1 MGDFADIAEH
11 HLEANGLIDYSTN
24 SRSEKV
30 AIAKGTIEVVYK
42 NEHGFVSVKLND
54 NNWYSLGK
62 SYGPFSKDD
71 KGRTV
76 EFQYEEKTGKTG
88 FKNLNVDLGTVK
100 FDTAGRDARDN
111 ALRAHQ
117 DRPTAEIVRIA
128 TPSTGTGKDA
138 YWANKEARDI
148 DREKVIGF
156 NGAYNAAVALVT
168 AAVANGS
175 LKLAAEDNK
184 RYSEFKL
191 HVNGLAEELYVKF
204 QSIPTRH
211 NGLMGLTALEA
222 PVKSTGGVQ
231 Y

>member
-1 MGDFADIAEH
+1 M
-11 HLEANGLIDYSTN
+11 
-24 SRSEKV
+24 

-54 NNWYSLGK
+54 EKWYSLGK
-62 SYGPFSKDD
+62 SFGAFSKDD

-76 EFQYEEKTGKTG
+76 EFNFTEETSKKG
-88 FKNLNVDLGTVK
+88 FKNNVVDHSTVQFDKAGTN
-100 FDTAGRDARDN
+100 TQQN
-111 ALRAHQ
+111 TPQTPQ
-117 DRPTAEIVRIA
+117 DRPTAEIVRLA
-128 TPSTGTGKDA
+128 TPSAGLTKDQ

-148 DREKVIGF
+148 DRGKVIGF
-156 NGAYNAAVALVT
+156 NEAYNTAVALVS
-168 AAVANGS
+168 AAVTNGS

-204 QSIPTRH
+204 QSIPTKH

-222 PVKSTGGVQ
+222 PVKSSDRVQ